1 MIFKK
6 FIYFTPEIMEL
17 VQIIGVHEAKL
28 DEKGRFSFPSAL
40 KKQVEPFI
48 SDGFIIKRS
57 IFYTCLE
64 LYLMPT
70 WNKEMQL
77 LSKLNRFVK
86 KNNDFIRLFLAGSR
100 HVTLDDNHRLLIPK
114 DLINFAHLE
123 KDIVLASS
131 IDRIEI
137 WSKAEYENFLYQ
149 KSADFASLSEE
160 VMGQMNTPDL

>member
-1 MIFKK
+1 
-6 FIYFTPEIMEL
+6 MEPI
-17 VQIIGVHEAKL
+17 QIIGVHEAKL
-28 DEKGRFSFPSAL
+28 DEKGRFSFPAAL

-48 SDGFIIKRS
+48 ADGFIIKRS

-70 WNKEMQL
+70 WNNEIQT

-100 HVTLDDNHRLLIPK
+100 QVYLDDNGRLLIPK
-114 DLINFAHLE
+114 DLINFAQLD

-149 KSADFASLSEE
+149 KSSDFASLSEE
-160 VMGQMNTPDL
+160 VMGHLNHPEL